1 VSGRSE
7 FVERALARLLPM
19 GPVRARAMFGGWGLF
34 LDDVMFA
41 LIAGERLYFKVDAET
56 EARFAA
62 AGAQAFTYARRGAR
76 VAMSYREAP
85 AGTLEAAEALLP
97 WAELGLDAA
106 RRNRRR
112 KRSLV

>member
-1 VSGRSE
+1 MSGRSE

-19 GPVRARAMFGGWGLF
+19 GPVRARNMFGGWGLF

-41 LIAGERLYFKVDAET
+41 LIADERLYFKVDAET

-85 AGTLEAAEALLP
+85 AGTLEAADALLP
-97 WAELGLDAA
+97 WAELGLNAA
-106 RRNRRR
+106 RRNQRR
-112 KRSLV
+112 KR